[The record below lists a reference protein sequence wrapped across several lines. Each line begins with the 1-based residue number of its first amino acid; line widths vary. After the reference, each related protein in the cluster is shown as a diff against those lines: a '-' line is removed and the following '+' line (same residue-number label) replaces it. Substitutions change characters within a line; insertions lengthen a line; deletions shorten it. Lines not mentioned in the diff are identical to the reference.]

1 MTALKFSEKHAQ
13 GQRYSKWHTEQTVQ
27 WTEGGAMPGMFE
39 EEQEGK
45 HVFNDDEVNDE
56 YEVRK

>member
-1 MTALKFSEKHAQ
+1 M
-13 GQRYSKWHTEQTVQ
+13 Q